1 MAAIDDERPVLK
13 MPTATSF
20 PKMSSLPKGSQAP
33 AQNRAS
39 PSGPGWLGSKDQ
51 QANALKASGKD
62 KIDNYDLAIQAV
74 TLILGVVHAESV
86 KAPITLVSSGIQAAM
101 DAADGVEGRGKKTSD
116 ELTSDRRNP
125 FFDAHEAEIG
135 QSSPVTQRY
144 LGSRHWKSI
153 GGSAV
158 QAFGTLSS
166 LIPHMVGVNV
176 TGAAY
181 HGHAVGLTSLHM
193 ARIGYIAG
201 EISRPEGGPGFL
213 PAGRGGEGGQ
223 AVDPHVATRQL
234 DHSVASLPVMVAT
247 AALKAGIKLTS
258 AGACY
263 AAAAAI
269 HWKAYEEQGYFAAVD
284 GIEAFTL
291 PPIRPLPSM
300 TMRPSQT
307 PLSAQRAQFTQKP
320 ATLQPLPPLPRKTI
334 LGKPGGAGAGP
345 ASGIVWEIFTKRG
358 ATRAF
363 GHYDIQALVK
373 EPAGWMAL
381 ADKLLLI

>member
-1 MAAIDDERPVLK
+1 MK
-13 MPTATSF
+13 MPSAASF
-20 PKMSSLPKGSQAP
+20 PKMSSLPKGAQAT
-33 AQNRAS
+33 AQSRAS

-51 QANALKASGKD
+51 QATALKASGKD
-62 KIDNYDLAIQAV
+62 KIDAYDLAMQAV
-74 TLILGVVHAESV
+74 SLILGVVHAESV
-86 KAPITLVSSGIQAAM
+86 KAPITLVGSGIQAAM
-101 DAADGVEGRGKKTSD
+101 DTADGVEGRSKKAAD

-125 FFDAHEAEIG
+125 FFDAHAVEIG
-135 QSSPVTQRY
+135 QSNPVTQRY
-144 LGSRHWKSI
+144 LSSRHWKSI

-158 QAFGTLSS
+158 QPFGTLSS

-193 ARIGYIAG
+193 ARIGYIAARYRDQT
-201 EISRPEGGPGFL
+201 EVQDFCRLVEAAKAAKLSIRT
-213 PAGRGGEGGQ
+213 A
-223 AVDPHVATRQL
+223 QL
-234 DHSVASLPVMVAT
+234 VSSVIPLASLPVMVAT

-258 AGACY
+258 TGACY

-269 HWKAYEEQGYFAAVD
+269 HWKAYEEQGYFAEAD

-291 PPIRPLPSM
+291 PPIRPLPPM
-300 TMRPSQT
+300 TMTPSQT
-307 PLSAQRAQFTQKP
+307 SLSAQRASFTQKP
-320 ATLQPLPPLPRKTI
+320 AALQPLPPLPRKTI
-334 LGKPGGAGAGP
+334 LETPGGAAAGP

-363 GHYDIQALVK
+363 GPYDIQALVK